1 VRRVLIT
8 FLLAACL
15 LLLAGSGNAPAATK
29 ATECEGADV
38 PVTAANLAA
47 AERTLLCM
55 TNVYRVANGRQP
67 LTEDPALFRAARKHS
82 EYQEATGQLGHDDIG
97 DGTPTQRAQ
106 AEGFDCGG
114 PFDCVGENVMRS
126 NFPGYTPDEILQ
138 GWKNSPG
145 HDQNLKDPNY
155 VTAGMGLAVGGNN
168 GTTGTQKFATVDN
181 GATGTASDLLTNGA
195 CREAGATLG
204 TAARKVARAKK
215 KRAKAEGRAKRAK
228 AKARLKKAKSRLAAA
243 KDAERSACDL
253 TY

>member
-8 FLLAACL
+8 ILLAGCL
-15 LLLAGSGNAPAATK
+15 LLLAGSGSAPAATK
-29 ATECEGADV
+29 ATECEGEDV
-38 PVTAANLAA
+38 SVTAANLAA

-55 TNVYRVANGRQP
+55 TNVYRVANGREP

-97 DGTPTQRAQ
+97 DGTPTQRAE

-126 NFPGYTPDEILQ
+126 NFPGYTPAEILQ

-145 HDQNLKDPNY
+145 HDANLKEPNY

-168 GTTGTQKFATVDN
+168 WTTGTQKFATVDN
-181 GATGTASDLLTNGA
+181 GATGTAADMLTNDA
-195 CREAGATLG
+195 CRAAGAALAS
-204 TAARKVARAKK
+204 AAKKVAKAKK
-215 KRAKAEGRAKRAK
+215 RLAKAEGGAKRAK
-228 AKARLKKAKSRLAAA
+228 AKARLKKAKNRLGTARN
-243 KDAERSACDL
+243 AEQSACDL